1 MLGTFW
7 VLIEWGDNSS
17 PIRYPNP
24 LPFPL
29 KSQAVLQ
36 LCKEDGRLLGSSV
49 VKNPPAKQ
57 DMWVPSRVGEI
68 PWRREWLPT
77 PVILPG
83 ESRGQKGLEGYSPW
97 GHKRVV
103 LNSATKQQQ
112 TAKKDGKLWMS
123 FKQESTSLKLAVWLS
138 ITRTFSSTFPKHKLS
153 SPLVHPVAEWSVEE
167 WSVRST
173 GDWGVWAHS

>member
-123 FKQESTSLKLAVWLS
+123 FKQEKKEHKSKSHILILRQVTGRMLITKKKIIINSRNKTEPHQSVASINWWDLKEM
-138 ITRTFSSTFPKHKLS
+138 
-153 SPLVHPVAEWSVEE
+153 PV
-167 WSVRST
+167 
-173 GDWGVWAHS
+173 